1 MLRFGWRL
9 PVGAASL
16 AVVAWT
22 SGCGDEQG
30 ADGSKHARGG
40 SAGAGGANV
49 AGAAGRSGLGGASG
63 VGGAGSGGVAAGG
76 QGTSATGGGGTG
88 ATGTGGNAGAD
99 AGAGG
104 EGGSMDGGEG
114 GQAGGEGG
122 ATAGEGGEAGS
133 GAMAGAGG
141 MSGTGAGGSAG
152 AMAGGGLGGASG
164 GGMGGAGMGGAGMGG
179 AGMGGAGM
187 SGAGGGGGSGG
198 ATIPGLD
205 VPCQNGPGW
214 TLIRW
219 RYSNNGPAPVVDVWD
234 ATCSYSASSSS
245 TCTIE
250 TLGGQLVE
258 SSTALWIDGS
268 DELRARFSVAGL
280 AFTGADV
287 HVRARS
293 YSTNASTRIRIAS
306 VLHGETIVGPVSQ
319 EFDHRWY
326 HADWTGN
333 LLPNDMPGAT
343 AVRLFAYQGST
354 SLAISSVEVCL
365 R

>member
-1 MLRFGWRL
+1 M
-9 PVGAASL
+9 
-16 AVVAWT
+16 
-22 SGCGDEQG
+22 
-30 ADGSKHARGG
+30 GG
-40 SAGAGGANV
+40 
-49 AGAAGRSGLGGASG
+49 
-63 VGGAGSGGVAAGG
+63 
-76 QGTSATGGGGTG
+76 
-88 ATGTGGNAGAD
+88 
-99 AGAGG
+99 
-104 EGGSMDGGEG
+104 
-114 GQAGGEGG
+114 
-122 ATAGEGGEAGS
+122 
-133 GAMAGAGG
+133 AGAGG
-141 MSGTGAGGSAG
+141 MGGV
-152 AMAGGGLGGASG
+152 
-164 GGMGGAGMGGAGMGG
+164 GG

-187 SGAGGGGGSGG
+187 SGMAGGGGSGG
-198 ATIPGLD
+198 APIQGLD

-214 TLIRW
+214 TLLRW
-219 RYSNNGPAPVVDVWD
+219 HYGPNGTAPIVDVWD

-250 TLGGQLVE
+250 TIGGQLVE

-280 AFTGADV
+280 TFTGAEV